1 MGFKHLVILG
11 AGSTIATIPQG
22 DKNGEKSYTLANL
35 LSDAS
40 LKSFVQKVQD
50 KDYCTDDVE
59 ELCNQLYKNDRNLY
73 NEFETLI
80 RKKYGSLELPMRFT
94 ILDRLVLS

>member
-35 LSDAS
+35 LSDPS
-40 LKSFVQKVQD
+40 LMPFVQKVHD
-50 KDYCTDDVE
+50 KNYRTDDSEKAVHPPF
-59 ELCNQLYKNDRNLY
+59 D
-73 NEFETLI
+73 
-80 RKKYGSLELPMRFT
+80 
-94 ILDRLVLS
+94 